1 VALRDYVYRPR
12 KARIELAAYQAHIN
26 LPFYFGG
33 YEWSIPVRSIAVVDL
48 TVPGSPRATD
58 QLEGEFNGRT
68 LTYLFT
74 TARARTA
81 TTLLL
86 FAEPQRVPPLR
97 LGPALDPNVRL
108 PFGYLSSRRGPGA
121 WVDGVLL
128 RVDRPQEAAD
138 RLVAAGALRGI
149 YRDGGWRVDRGEAL
163 LRPRREPPWARP
175 SVDAFDG
182 ASRALVLSGLGL
194 GWNLPNVPALLG
206 KDIELL
212 EWSRFV
218 DDDIPLWAWGVVA
231 VLLVLGVA
239 SRLVASLLYRRAPGP
254 VTGSGRRR
262 SPPRRDPA
270 VPPGWEAGQG
280 PPAAHRPY
288 PQTPPRPPPRGPQGP
303 SPGYA
308 PGHPPGHAPPA
319 APASPPPPR
328 GQPPPPGPAPGRSRS
343 PVANGPGVGTVVG
356 GRRRPTRPDPGG
368 TDRGR

>member
-1 VALRDYVYRPR
+1 MTRRTSRVPLRDYVYRPR
-12 KARIELAAYQAHIN
+12 KARIELAAYQAHIK

-58 QLEGEFNGRT
+58 QLEGEFHGRT
-68 LTYLFT
+68 VTYLFT

-108 PFGYLSSRRGPGA
+108 PFGYLSSRRGDGA

-163 LRPRREPPWARP
+163 LRPRREPPWARR

-182 ASRALVLSGLGL
+182 ASRALVLTGLGL
-194 GWNLPNVPALLG
+194 GWNLPNIPALLG

-218 DDDIPLWAWGVVA
+218 DEDIPLWAWGVVA
-231 VLLVLGVA
+231 ALVALGVA
-239 SRLVASLLYRRAPGP
+239 CRTVATLLYRRAPGP
-254 VTGSGRRR
+254 MTGSGRRR
-262 SPPRRDPA
+262 PRPPRRDPA
-270 VPPGWEAGQG
+270 VPPGWDGGTG
-280 PPAAHRPY
+280 PPQPAHRPY
-288 PQTPPRPPPRGPQGP
+288 PQAPVRPPPGHVGP

-308 PGHPPGHAPPA
+308 PA
-319 APASPPPPR
+319 AGRAH
-328 GQPPPPGPAPGRSRS
+328 PPPPGQAPGSPRS
-343 PVANGPGVGTVVG
+343 PVANGPGLGTVVG

-368 TDRGR
+368 ADRGR